1 LIIETP
7 SSSAESVGKMVK
19 DIMENVYTKL
29 PVKLK
34 ADVSVGI
41 NWGEL

>member
-1 LIIETP
+1 
-7 SSSAESVGKMVK
+7 
-19 DIMENVYTKL
+19 MENVYTKL